1 MGKQA
6 SFYAV
11 QAGNK
16 PGVYTTWAQCQ
27 QQTKGF
33 SGAKYQKFN
42 SKAEAEAFVKS
53 GKVLGNVKD
62 AVIKKTKKDNQASK
76 QAAKSVSKRQSK
88 VPEPVEESSEMEEQ
102 SQDEDELEEEEE
114 AELED
119 TDEEEGEEIE
129 NEEEDELEEEEQ
141 DEMEDENGDEEDV
154 EDLAPSDPATCA
166 DSAEIIYT
174 SGISRGR
181 GRKVCAGLGVYFGE
195 DSCNISERLP
205 GSKQNNKRAE
215 LTAGIRALENAP
227 TEQAIEIHTASI
239 YLVQVAKADQGV
251 TELIPK
257 LAKEGWLT
265 AKGTEVENR
274 DLLETLDT
282 LVSERKVKP
291 QWIHVADQTKVPGIE
306 RANELAAAGAS
317 LETSE

>member
-11 QAGNK
+11 KAGNK

-76 QAAKSVSKRQSK
+76 QAAKSISKRKSK
-88 VPEPVEESSEMEEQ
+88 SPEPVEESSEMEEQ
-102 SQDEDELEEEEE
+102 SQDKDELEEVEEEE
-114 AELED
+114 AKLED

-129 NEEEDELEEEEQ
+129 NEEEDKLEEEEE
-141 DEMEDENGDEEDV
+141 DGMEDKNGDKEDV
-154 EDLAPSDPATCA
+154 EDLAPSEPATCA
-166 DSAEIIYT
+166 VKEDSAGIIYT
-174 SGISRGR
+174 GDISRGR

-239 YLVQVAKADQGV
+239 YLVQGV